1 MTTRT
6 AAKRAHS
13 GTHGNNRNK
22 DLSGKNLVKS
32 QRVWDISEDGKCF
45 VLKDVPLDEVY
56 VKSGLQEKSD
66 IYLHGRAKASHR
78 RFTKAAWNMC
88 CRNYVVHGIW
98 GSDDDVERAH
108 EAAQLSEWMFTKATR
123 DNNNNKVVKNVN
135 KQRKG
140 NNRRG
145 QKDVSERVTLCALF
159 K

>member
-1 MTTRT
+1 MTNKD

-13 GTHGNNRNK
+13 GTHGYNRNK
-22 DLSGKNLVKS
+22 NLYGGNLVKK
-32 QRVWDISEDGKCF
+32 QRVWDISEDGKSF
-45 VLKDVPLDEVY
+45 VSKWVPLDEVY

-88 CRNYVVHGIW
+88 CKNDKVHGIW

-108 EAAQLSEWMFTKATR
+108 EAAILPGYTKGDV
-123 DNNNNKVVKNVN
+123 DNPKRKHNKKPEFD
-135 KQRKG
+135 G
-140 NNRRG
+140 N
-145 QKDVSERVTLCALF
+145 TLCALF